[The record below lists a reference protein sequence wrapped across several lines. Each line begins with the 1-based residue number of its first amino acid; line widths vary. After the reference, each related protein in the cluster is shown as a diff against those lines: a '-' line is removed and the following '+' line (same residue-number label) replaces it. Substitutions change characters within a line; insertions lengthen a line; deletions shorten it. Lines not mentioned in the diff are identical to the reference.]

1 MWDIM
6 IQASGAFT
14 HLIIARTDSTDQTH
28 DTRCACPLPLGA
40 VAKAAKLIIFYQASE
55 LSPEYIPNV
64 ECGDGNASMGN
75 GIAASVR
82 TVRSVRCQV
91 GGRGARHET
100 LPTAL
105 CSRL

>member
-1 MWDIM
+1 M

-55 LSPEYIPNV
+55 LSQH
-64 ECGDGNASMGN
+64 
-75 GIAASVR
+75 
-82 TVRSVRCQV
+82 TVLEPLHIIYSS
-91 GGRGARHET
+91 HSKTEK
-100 LPTAL
+100 LK
-105 CSRL
+105 SDK